1 MHLYQGVGSQRGA
14 QRLISTPGPVTPHTS
29 WARNRVDAEAAKSR
43 TAIIALMH
51 QRVIRPLFLAVLPVA
66 LALTACTPPPEGAHF
81 WKQVHREYES
91 RDYID
96 TLNYLDDLLRT
107 ENVFTARAAALK
119 LTILGG
125 MARSA
130 LEIEKACADGIH
142 KVAEWDSGPYK
153 TCVGQFR
160 FQARTRTLGL
170 VDALGEFDKA
180 TAATDTV
187 SLDFPLP
194 DASSGPSP
202 IIGRTGAGA
211 MPVEKVF
218 KAAVARIVDRHIFLQ
233 VCDLI
238 GTADEPAV
246 KEMFESRPVDVSK
259 AAFLV
264 GVAKTLFKTAA
275 VFGERRL
282 DDEVKHAAVL
292 GHARECLKLALEAS
306 DEALQAEARA
316 LRREIANEL
325 RP

>member
-1 MHLYQGVGSQRGA
+1 M
-14 QRLISTPGPVTPHTS
+14 P
-29 WARNRVDAEAAKSR
+29 WAHDLVKAEASKIR

-51 QRVIRPLFLAVLPVA
+51 HGVIRPLGLVVLLVAVGV
-66 LALTACTPPPEGAHF
+66 TACTPAPEGAQF

-107 ENVFTARAAALK
+107 DNVFTARAAAMK
-119 LTILGG
+119 LTIIGG
-125 MARSA
+125 MARGA
-130 LEIEKACADGIH
+130 LDIEQACADGIH

-170 VDALGEFDKA
+170 VDALGGFDKA
-180 TAATDTV
+180 TATSDTV

-202 IIGRTGAGA
+202 IIGRTRAGA

-218 KAAVARIVDRHIFLQ
+218 EAAVARIVDRHIFVQ
-233 VCDLI
+233 VCDLV
-238 GTADEPAV
+238 GTSDGAAV
-246 KEMFESRPVDVSK
+246 KERFESRPVDISK

-264 GVAKTLFKTAA
+264 GIAKTLFKTAA

-282 DDEVKHAAVL
+282 DDEVKYAAVL

-316 LRREIANEL
+316 LRREIAKEL
-325 RP
+325 RH